1 MPLLE
6 DLKSDYA
13 RAEATLNVAAEVRE
27 EALQDFMAAQGVKK
41 RLADAQEAY
50 ERAVMKWGA
59 IGDQIEALGGPKG
72 QLLRP
77 VIWRPKAVDHAE
89 PA

>member
-1 MPLLE
+1 MPSLE

-13 RAEATLNVAAEVRE
+13 CAEAALNVAAEVRE

-41 RLADAQEAY
+41 RLADAQTAY
-50 ERAVMKWGA
+50 ELALVKWGA
-59 IGDQIEALGGPKG
+59 IGDQIEALGDAKG

-77 VIWRPKAVDHAE
+77 DIWRPKAV
-89 PA
+89 